1 MSEGIF
7 RISPDRPIECGPVL
21 TNRGAA
27 VWFEYQNQSFTQT
40 VPPTYVA
47 SCRPKHTDNTTYL
60 RDGTLLFSPGSI
72 PGAAGTFSMDGLLL
86 GALDT
91 RCIGEM
97 KRIPVSVVRGM
108 RREGGKLNLRLCQ
121 HPSHVNEIQTSSLRR
136 QGFKNSIGKS
146 FSNRYTSRL

>member
-1 MSEGIF
+1 MAKRQLPEFWSSQASNWSGIWPSKSPPNNDF
-7 RISPDRPIECGPVL
+7 RRFRRLPIS
-21 TNRGAA
+21 
-27 VWFEYQNQSFTQT
+27 S
-40 VPPTYVA
+40 PPAQPSLWKTL
-47 SCRPKHTDNTTYL
+47 DNTTYL

-97 KRIPVSVVRGM
+97 KRIQVSVVRGM